1 MSIEARK
8 GALETYKALSDAA
21 DRLRHQLSFQFNDE
35 ASEDIFE
42 TLRKLEGMMD
52 DLHAKYGKVEDN
64 E

>member
-1 MSIEARK
+1 MSIETRK

-21 DRLRHQLSFQFNDE
+21 DRLRHQLGFQFNDE

-64 E
+64 G